1 MEDKSR
7 PAMPN
12 YEAHFHK
19 AIEETKHLEAKIAQL
34 NEEIK
39 NYKAVIIALSA
50 VKATAEAFLKTPIDF
65 DLNNIKEYFNE
76 R

>member
-1 MEDKSR
+1 MSDKTAPS
-7 PAMPN
+7 MPD
-12 YEAHFHK
+12 YEAQYNE
-19 AIEETKHLEAKIAQL
+19 ALEKIQYLEMKIAAI

-39 NYKAVIIALSA
+39 NYKAAIIALSA